1 MTFSRS
7 RISPFSRSILLLF
20 MSEIYPTSVLW
31 GILFYMSCGVY
42 WGMCAVGEL
51 LKKLK
56 TSVAIDRDLIAWVD
70 KMIAKKKYA
79 SRTHAIEYALQ
90 QLRENE
96 GE

>member
-1 MTFSRS
+1 
-7 RISPFSRSILLLF
+7 
-20 MSEIYPTSVLW
+20 
-31 GILFYMSCGVY
+31 
-42 WGMCAVGEL
+42 MCAVGEL